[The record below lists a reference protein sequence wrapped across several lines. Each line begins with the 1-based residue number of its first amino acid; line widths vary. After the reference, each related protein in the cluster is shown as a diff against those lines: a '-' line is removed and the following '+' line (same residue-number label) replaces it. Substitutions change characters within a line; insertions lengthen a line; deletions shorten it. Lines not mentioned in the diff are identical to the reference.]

1 MSIRRGLSIAV
12 LAAALIAMAMGWEV
26 ARSGY
31 AVAFVWAT
39 APIAGAVLLLAVGR
53 VTGARWAGFGYFWA
67 VWWLLI
73 PAALL
78 LGLARSG
85 QYLPPHLLLW
95 QSGWAVAIRG
105 GLFAAL
111 LVLGG
116 MAIARRP
123 GTTAAA
129 VLLALYVAVVTPVAY
144 DWLLGGVPGHAAS
157 AAGMMLA
164 VQQIGG
170 GAALGI
176 IAARDVQV
184 RRDLA
189 RLGIAA
195 ALGLGYLTFMDYL
208 IVWYGDLPSRVGFYA
223 LRGSTGPALL
233 AGAALAVGVG
243 GTILGAVIGRESW
256 SAAALLAGSFLF
268 DVWFIA
274 PDPWSAAMAL
284 IAAALLAM
292 ICLAMLPRPGR
303 SA

>member
-1 MSIRRGLSIAV
+1 M
-12 LAAALIAMAMGWEV
+12 LAGP
-26 ARSGY
+26 
-31 AVAFVWAT
+31 AFA
-39 APIAGAVLLLAVGR
+39 
-53 VTGARWAGFGYFWA
+53 YFWA

-123 GTTAAA
+123 GTTVAA
-129 VLLALYVAVVTPVAY
+129 VLLALYVVVVTPVAY

-164 VQQIGG
+164 VQQVGG

-176 IAARDVQV
+176 IAVKDVRV

-208 IVWYGDLPSRVGFYA
+208 IVWYGDLPSRVDFYA
-223 LRGSTGPALL
+223 LRGSTGPAVL

-243 GTILGAVIGRESW
+243 GTIVGAVTRRESW
-256 SAAALLAGSFLF
+256 SAAALLAGSLLF

-274 PDPWSAAMAL
+274 PDLWSAAMAL

-292 ICLAMLPRPGR
+292 ICLAMLPRSRR